1 MDWFD
6 GEIAAGFLRKLI
18 GAIGRLFL
26 ILADVIADFLTFG
39 WDPTDKRARRKERRM
54 ADKKR
59 EDP

>member
-6 GEIAAGFLRKLI
+6 GEIGKLI